1 MLINKNQMKQI
12 ITILGPTATGKT
24 RMAALLA
31 QEIGAEIISADSR
44 QVYRKMDIGTGKD
57 LSEYLIDG
65 NQIPFHLIDI
75 VDPGIEYNVFQ
86 YQQLAHQAIQ
96 DIQKRGKSVI
106 LCGGSGMYLEA
117 LLKGYKLFPV
127 PENLQLREQWASF
140 SEETLVNML
149 AQYKSLHN
157 QTDTEN
163 RDRLV
168 RALEIEIYYQD
179 HPELMEF
186 AQPVPSL
193 IIGLK
198 GERDLIR
205 KKITKRL
212 KERLETG
219 MIEEIQQ
226 LIDEGVNANQLIRYG
241 LEYKFVT
248 QYLQKEIDKTTLF
261 NQLNIAIHQFSKR
274 QMTWFRKM
282 ERDGFNIHWIDIS
295 LSEEQKLNVIKQI
308 LFEKK
313 V

>member
-226 LIDEGVNANQLIRYG
+226 LIDEGVNANQLVRYG

>member
-1 MLINKNQMKQI
+1 MKEI

-24 RMAALLA
+24 RIAALLA

-57 LSEYLIDG
+57 ISEYQIDSV
-65 NQIPFHLIDI
+65 QIPFHLIDI

-86 YQQLAHQAIQ
+86 YQKLAHQAIR
-96 DIQKRGKSVI
+96 DIQQKGNHVI

-127 PENLQLREQWASF
+127 PENIPLREQWASL
-140 SEETLVNML
+140 SEDSLGTML

-163 RDRLV
+163 RDRLI
-168 RALEIEIYYQD
+168 RALEIEIYYQNN
-179 HPELMEF
+179 PELMAL
-186 AQPVPSL
+186 AQPVPSV

-198 GERDLIR
+198 GDRDLIR

-212 KERLETG
+212 RERLETG

-226 LIDEGVNANQLIRYG
+226 LIDDGVNPTQLIRYG

-282 ERDGFNIHWIDIS
+282 EREGFYIHWIDIS
-295 LSEEQKLNVIKQI
+295 LSEEQKLNAIKQI
-308 LFEKK
+308 IFEKK